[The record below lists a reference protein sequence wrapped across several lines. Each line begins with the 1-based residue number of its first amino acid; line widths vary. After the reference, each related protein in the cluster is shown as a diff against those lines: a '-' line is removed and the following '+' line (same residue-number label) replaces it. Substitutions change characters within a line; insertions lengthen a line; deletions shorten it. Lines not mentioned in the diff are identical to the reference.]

1 MTQMRRALRRWYAA
15 SSDIG
20 RSRTRFASLS
30 FSVLSFDFLF
40 GREQHL
46 VTGDRSMA
54 KLSIRLPDKMKQF
67 VDDQTQEGQFAD
79 EAAYI
84 QDLINQDQVRQKE
97 VARIQAIVD
106 AGIAS
111 GESDE
116 SMLDILHSL
125 KDHGS
130 KSA

>member
-1 MTQMRRALRRWYAA
+1 
-15 SSDIG
+15 
-20 RSRTRFASLS
+20 
-30 FSVLSFDFLF
+30 
-40 GREQHL
+40 
-46 VTGDRSMA
+46 MA
-54 KLSIRLPDKMKQF
+54 KLSIRLSDKMKQF

-116 SMLDILHSL
+116 SMQDILHSL
-125 KDHGS
+125 KDQRRN
-130 KSA
+130 SA

>member
-1 MTQMRRALRRWYAA
+1 
-15 SSDIG
+15 
-20 RSRTRFASLS
+20 
-30 FSVLSFDFLF
+30 
-40 GREQHL
+40 
-46 VTGDRSMA
+46 MA

-125 KDHGS
+125 KDQRS

>member
-1 MTQMRRALRRWYAA
+1 
-15 SSDIG
+15 
-20 RSRTRFASLS
+20 
-30 FSVLSFDFLF
+30 
-40 GREQHL
+40 
-46 VTGDRSMA
+46 MA

>member
-1 MTQMRRALRRWYAA
+1 
-15 SSDIG
+15 
-20 RSRTRFASLS
+20 
-30 FSVLSFDFLF
+30 
-40 GREQHL
+40 
-46 VTGDRSMA
+46 MA

-106 AGIAS
+106 SGIAS

-116 SMLDILHSL
+116 SMRDILHSL
-125 KDHGS
+125 KDLRS

>member
-1 MTQMRRALRRWYAA
+1 
-15 SSDIG
+15 
-20 RSRTRFASLS
+20 
-30 FSVLSFDFLF
+30 
-40 GREQHL
+40 
-46 VTGDRSMA
+46 MA

-84 QDLINQDQVRQKE
+84 QDLINQDQERQKE

-125 KDHGS
+125 KDQRN

>member
-1 MTQMRRALRRWYAA
+1 
-15 SSDIG
+15 
-20 RSRTRFASLS
+20 
-30 FSVLSFDFLF
+30 
-40 GREQHL
+40 
-46 VTGDRSMA
+46 MA
-54 KLSIRLPDKMKQF
+54 TLSIRLPDKMKQF

-79 EAAYI
+79 QAAYI
-84 QDLINQDQVRQKE
+84 QDLINQDQARQKE

-125 KDHGS
+125 KDQRS

>member
-1 MTQMRRALRRWYAA
+1 
-15 SSDIG
+15 
-20 RSRTRFASLS
+20 
-30 FSVLSFDFLF
+30 
-40 GREQHL
+40 
-46 VTGDRSMA
+46 MA

-79 EAAYI
+79 EEAYI
-84 QDLINQDQVRQKE
+84 QDLINQDQERQKE

-116 SMLDILHSL
+116 SMRDILHSL
-125 KDHGS
+125 KDQRS

>member
-1 MTQMRRALRRWYAA
+1 
-15 SSDIG
+15 
-20 RSRTRFASLS
+20 
-30 FSVLSFDFLF
+30 
-40 GREQHL
+40 
-46 VTGDRSMA
+46 MA

-84 QDLINQDQVRQKE
+84 QDLINQDQERQKE

-111 GESDE
+111 GESAE
-116 SMLDILHSL
+116 SMQDILHSL
-125 KDHGS
+125 KDERS
-130 KSA
+130 RSA

>member
-1 MTQMRRALRRWYAA
+1 
-15 SSDIG
+15 
-20 RSRTRFASLS
+20 
-30 FSVLSFDFLF
+30 
-40 GREQHL
+40 
-46 VTGDRSMA
+46 MA

-67 VDDQTQEGQFAD
+67 VDDQTQEGQFAN
-79 EAAYI
+79 EEAYI
-84 QDLINQDQVRQKE
+84 QDLINQDQERQKE

-116 SMLDILHSL
+116 SMRDILHSL
-125 KDHGS
+125 KDQRS

>member
-1 MTQMRRALRRWYAA
+1 
-15 SSDIG
+15 
-20 RSRTRFASLS
+20 
-30 FSVLSFDFLF
+30 
-40 GREQHL
+40 
-46 VTGDRSMA
+46 MA

-84 QDLINQDQVRQKE
+84 QDLINQDQERQKE

-125 KDHGS
+125 KDQRS

>member
-1 MTQMRRALRRWYAA
+1 
-15 SSDIG
+15 
-20 RSRTRFASLS
+20 
-30 FSVLSFDFLF
+30 
-40 GREQHL
+40 
-46 VTGDRSMA
+46 MA

-97 VARIQAIVD
+97 VARIQAIID

-125 KDHGS
+125 KDQRS

>member
-1 MTQMRRALRRWYAA
+1 
-15 SSDIG
+15 
-20 RSRTRFASLS
+20 
-30 FSVLSFDFLF
+30 
-40 GREQHL
+40 
-46 VTGDRSMA
+46 MA

-79 EAAYI
+79 EEAYI
-84 QDLINQDQVRQKE
+84 QDLINQDQERQKE

-116 SMLDILHSL
+116 SMRDILHSL
-125 KDHGS
+125 KDQRS
-130 KSA
+130 KYA

>member
-1 MTQMRRALRRWYAA
+1 
-15 SSDIG
+15 
-20 RSRTRFASLS
+20 
-30 FSVLSFDFLF
+30 
-40 GREQHL
+40 
-46 VTGDRSMA
+46 MA

-84 QDLINQDQVRQKE
+84 QDLINQDQARQKE

-106 AGIAS
+106 VGIAR

-125 KDHGS
+125 KDQRS

>member
-1 MTQMRRALRRWYAA
+1 
-15 SSDIG
+15 
-20 RSRTRFASLS
+20 
-30 FSVLSFDFLF
+30 
-40 GREQHL
+40 
-46 VTGDRSMA
+46 MA

-84 QDLINQDQVRQKE
+84 QDLINQDQERQKE

-116 SMLDILHSL
+116 SMRDILHSL
-125 KDHGS
+125 KDQRS

>member
-1 MTQMRRALRRWYAA
+1 
-15 SSDIG
+15 
-20 RSRTRFASLS
+20 
-30 FSVLSFDFLF
+30 
-40 GREQHL
+40 
-46 VTGDRSMA
+46 MA
-54 KLSIRLPDKMKQF
+54 KLSFRLPDKMKQF

-125 KDHGS
+125 KDQRS